1 MFSTIFKG
9 NIPNFRSAL
18 HSLLQFNCSVV
29 QPEIEPRGL
38 RAAKSLCSDGT
49 ASVIITSS
57 PTRFDIPARQNN
69 LKQKRL
75 FASICFGVR
84 CFFHKLK
91 WSWFHIVREGA
102 NPRPKHHHLWIWR
115 VDFKWQGS
123 LVRFQKDVWL
133 LQARWIW
140 NYSELRF

>member
-102 NPRPKHHHLWIWR
+102 NPRPKHHHL
-115 VDFKWQGS
+115 
-123 LVRFQKDVWL
+123 
-133 LQARWIW
+133 
-140 NYSELRF
+140 